1 MNYTSDK
8 KRKKSPEPAQKRVN
22 LGIPINIAA
31 GSLGFRAEADT
42 DPEGNRDRSLVVTRS
57 FRST

>member
-22 LGIPINIAA
+22 LGIPINVAT
-31 GSLGFRAEADT
+31 GSLGFRAEMDI
-42 DPEGNRDRSLVVTRS
+42 DPEGNRDRSYSRLGTS
-57 FRST
+57 D